1 MKIDCKKIAD
11 EIVEEV
17 RVKAQGNVR
26 MPKIVSVV
34 IGTDGG
40 SESYLK
46 MMEKTF
52 SKVNF
57 ESEIR
62 RLPADVSHDEAIA
75 LVKALNDDASVDG
88 IIVHKPLPQQID
100 EEALILTI
108 NPNKDLDGFH
118 PMNLGRMFAGD
129 TKAIVPCTAKA
140 AVTVLQGAGVDLK
153 GKHVA
158 VVGRSNIVG
167 KPLSI
172 LLLAEHAT
180 VTICHS
186 KTKNLSEITKN
197 ADIVVVAV
205 GKPRFLTKDMVGS
218 HSIVIDVGT
227 NNVDGK
233 MVGDADFEAMVDDVQ
248 MITPVPGGV
257 GRVTNALLLSNA
269 LSCFTNLNK

>member
-1 MKIDCKKIAD
+1 MKIDCKKIAA
-11 EIVEEV
+11 EIIEDV
-17 RVKAQGNVR
+17 RVKAQGTVR
-26 MPKIVSVV
+26 VPKIVSVV

-52 SKVNF
+52 AKVNF
-57 ESEIR
+57 DSEIK
-62 RLPADVSHDEAIA
+62 RLPADVSNDEAIS
-75 LVKALNDDASVDG
+75 LVKSLNEDVLVDG
-88 IIVHKPLPQQID
+88 IIVHKPLPKQID
-100 EEALILTI
+100 EEALILAI
-108 NPNKDLDGFH
+108 DPNKDLDGFH

-129 TKAIVPCTAKA
+129 KQAIVPCTAKA
-140 AVTVLQGAGVDLK
+140 AVTVLQHAGVNLV

-172 LLLAEHAT
+172 LLLSEHAT
-180 VTICHS
+180 VTVCHS
-186 KTKNLSEITKN
+186 KTEHLEDITKK

-205 GKPRFLTKDMVGS
+205 GRPRFLTKNMVGK

-233 MVGDADFEAMVDDVQ
+233 MVGDADFEALEDYVR